1 MMLMCQTLVFPHKG
15 FIGSLHNSLADL
27 FIAVFYFDHSISVYL
42 FVFLG
47 QVAFLF
53 VPNLTEQQ
61 CLWLESAGMHILET
75 L

>member
-15 FIGSLHNSLADL
+15 FIGFLHHSLADL
-27 FIAVFYFDHSISVYL
+27 FIAVFYFDHSISVY
-42 FVFLG
+42 FFGFLG